1 MVLVRISRGYLEN
14 TMRHRIFP
22 SCYST
27 NYSSSP
33 AAPWLDAFSAW
44 HKAEG
49 YGIASLR
56 SHLRVVRRVL
66 EVHGAV
72 ALDTHFSDTDL
83 KHLFATTVRPKQF
96 ADARWAFAQF
106 LRDRGQWIN
115 TPLRYRH
122 SDLVNTYE
130 KYLQDVRG
138 LAPATIDQQ
147 LRYVREFLN
156 AHCRASRGV
165 GDLTMRDVE
174 RFIALKSR
182 RTSRRGLEIV
192 VGALR
197 SFLRYAHQRGLL
209 GSRLDEIDTP
219 RRFRDERPPR
229 AVPWDLAQKLL
240 KSIDRRTRMG
250 SRDHAILYL
259 MTHFGLR
266 TGEVAHLT
274 VQDID
279 LDGRVL
285 RVPQSKTGQVLS
297 LPLSTQAVRVLRRY
311 LKFGRPRTKYSEVF
325 VSVIAPLRPM
335 ERGAI
340 SELFRRRVKDTDLPL
355 ADRSPYGLRHGFAM
369 RLLERGVGIK
379 AIGDLL
385 GHRSLESTGVYL
397 RLNTEALREVALPVP
412 RARATDVVGGA
423 P

>member
-1 MVLVRISRGYLEN
+1 
-14 TMRHRIFP
+14 MRTRIFP
-22 SCYST
+22 PCYST
-27 NYSSSP
+27 DYNTSP

-44 HKAEG
+44 HATNS
-49 YGIASLR
+49 YGVAALR

-72 ALDTHFSDTDL
+72 KLDTRFSDTDL
-83 KHLFATTVRPKQF
+83 RHLFATRVRPKEF
-96 ADARWAFAQF
+96 SGARWAFACF
-106 LRDRGQWIN
+106 LRDRGQWID
-115 TPLRYRH
+115 TPLRCRH
-122 SDLVNTYE
+122 SALIDTYE

-147 LRYVREFLN
+147 LRYVRDFLN
-156 AHCRASRGV
+156 THCGASRGAA
-165 GDLTMRDVE
+165 DLTIRDVE
-174 RFIALKSR
+174 RFISVKSR
-182 RTSRRGLEIV
+182 RAGRRGLGMI

-209 GSRLDEIDTP
+209 ATRLDEIDRP
-219 RRFRDERPPR
+219 RHFRDERPPR
-229 AVPWDLAQKLL
+229 AVPWDLSQKLL

-266 TGEVAHLT
+266 TGEITYLMLK
-274 VQDID
+274 D
-279 LDGRVL
+279 LDLDRRL
-285 RVPQSKTGQVLS
+285 LHVPQNKTRQVLS
-297 LPLSTQAVRVLRRY
+297 LPMSAEAVRILRRY
-311 LKFGRPRTKYSEVF
+311 LKSGRPRTTRSEVF
-325 VSVIAPLRPM
+325 LSVLAPQRPIV
-335 ERGAI
+335 RGAI
-340 SELFRRRVKDTDLPL
+340 SEIFNRRVKHTDLPL
-355 ADRSPYGLRHGFAM
+355 ADHSPYGLRHGFAM

-397 RLNTEALREVALPVP
+397 RLNTEALRDVALPVP
-412 RARATDVVGGA
+412 RTPSTEVVGGA

>member
-1 MVLVRISRGYLEN
+1 
-14 TMRHRIFP
+14 MRTRIFP
-22 SCYST
+22 HCYST
-27 NYSSSP
+27 DYSSSP

-44 HKAEG
+44 HTTEG
-49 YGIASLR
+49 YCVAALR

-72 ALDTHFSDTDL
+72 ALDTRFSDTDL
-83 KHLFATTVRPKQF
+83 KHLFASRVQPKQF
-96 ADARWAFAQF
+96 SGARWAFACF
-106 LRDRGQWIN
+106 LRDRGQWID
-115 TPLRYRH
+115 TPLRCRH
-122 SDLVNTYE
+122 SALINTYE

-147 LRYVREFLN
+147 LHYVREFLN
-156 AHCRASRGV
+156 DHCRASRGV
-165 GDLTMRDVE
+165 ADLTMRDVE
-174 RFIALKSR
+174 RFIAVKARRISR
-182 RTSRRGLEIV
+182 RRLEMV

-209 GSRLDEIDTP
+209 GARLDEIDRP
-219 RRFRDERPPR
+219 RHFRDERPPR

-266 TGEVAHLT
+266 TGEITYLT
-274 VQDID
+274 LKD
-279 LDGRVL
+279 LDLDRRL
-285 RVPQSKTGQVLS
+285 MHVPQNKTRQVLS
-297 LPLSTQAVRVLRRY
+297 LPMSAEAVRMLRRY
-311 LKFGRPRTKYSEVF
+311 FKRGRPRTTRSEVF
-325 VSVIAPLRPM
+325 LSVLAPQRSMVRGGIAAM
-335 ERGAI
+335 
-340 SELFRRRVKDTDLPL
+340 FRRRVKDADLPL
-355 ADRSPYGLRHGFAM
+355 SGHSPYGLRHGFAM

-397 RLNTEALREVALPVP
+397 RLNTEALRDVALPVP
-412 RARATDVVGGA
+412 RTRTSEVVGGA